1 MERRVLVAVFLS
13 FLVLYGYQ
21 TFILPPPPPPEAQVQ
36 PASPDVT
43 SGAPTEGMPEPA
55 LRPAAPVEAAPVAE
69 SVPSAEPDPALA
81 APAAVVIGDE
91 VEREIVVDTATV
103 EATLS
108 NRGGRILHWRLK
120 TYRDSLGEPVDLV
133 PSDLPPGSPTP
144 FALRVDDDGITER
157 LNSALFQ
164 VAGDSAG
171 RVDAQGGEASV
182 LFEFEDASGLRAR
195 KEFRFAPEN
204 YLLAFSATVE
214 SDGVALNPTVL
225 WGPGLEDSGAQS
237 GGGSFFTGNYV
248 QPPQGIYH
256 LDGSVERLTGGDLEE
271 QPGHEGPFRFA
282 GIDDHYFIAV
292 AINPGQARVE
302 FQPTPVAGPEETE
315 RALVSQS
322 FTFPQ
327 APENVQFFYGPKQL
341 DLLRSVDTELVRAIN
356 FGIFGWLAVPLL
368 GALQWIYGFAG
379 NYGWSIVL
387 LTLMINVVI
396 SPLRHKSVVSM
407 RKMQVVQPQM
417 KAIQERYAGLKKTDP
432 ARQKMNTEIMALY
445 KEKGVNPA
453 GGCLPMLLQF
463 PVLLAFYS
471 MLSQSIELRGA
482 DFGFWIHDLSQPD
495 PYYIIPVLMAGTM
508 FWQTKITPSTA
519 DPAQQKIMML
529 MPLMFTFFFLA
540 APSGLVMY
548 WFVSNLWAVGQQY
561 FTLWMIGPVVVP
573 AVRPPAERRAKK
585 AGAGRTTKAE
595 KQS

>member
-21 TFILPPPPPPEAQVQ
+21 TFVVPPPPPEAPVQ
-36 PASPDVT
+36 PAPSEAT
-43 SGAPTEGMPEPA
+43 SGAQAGAAQESGLTPPA
-55 LRPAAPVEAAPVAE
+55 SSSSTPVAGSVSPDERAAPPAAPTT
-69 SVPSAEPDPALA
+69 
-81 APAAVVIGDE
+81 VVIGEE
-91 VEREIVVDTATV
+91 VEREIVVETATV

-120 TYRDSLGEPVDLV
+120 AYRDSLGEPVDLV
-133 PSDLPPGSPTP
+133 PSDLPPGSATP

-157 LNSALFQ
+157 LNSALYQ
-164 VAGDSAG
+164 VTGDSAG
-171 RVDAQGGEASV
+171 RVNAQAGEASV
-182 LFEFEDASGLRAR
+182 LFEFEDASGLRVR
-195 KEFRFAPEN
+195 KELRFDPEN
-204 YLLAFSATVE
+204 YLIAFSATVE
-214 SDGVALNPTVL
+214 SDGVALNPSVL

-271 QPGHEGPFRFA
+271 QPGHEGPFRFV
-282 GIDDHYFIAV
+282 GIDDHYFIAT
-292 AINPGQARVE
+292 ALNPGPTRVE
-302 FQPTPVAGPEETE
+302 FQPVQIAGPEETQ

-322 FTFPQ
+322 FTFPDS
-327 APENVQFFYGPKQL
+327 PDNVQFFYGPKQL
-341 DLLRSVDTELVRAIN
+341 DLLRSVDAELVRAIN

-396 SPLRHKSVVSM
+396 SPLRHKSVMSM
-407 RKMQVVQPQM
+407 RKMQVVQPEM
-417 KAIQERYAGLKKTDP
+417 KAIQARYADLKKTDP

-495 PYYIIPVLMAGTM
+495 PYYIVPVLMAGTM

-519 DPAQQKIMML
+519 DPAQQKIMMF

-561 FTLWMIGPVVVP
+561 FTLWMIGPVTVST
-573 AVRPPAERRAKK
+573 VRPPAERRLKK
-585 AGAGRTTKAE
+585 AGAGRTTEAE
-595 KQS
+595 KRS